1 MSPDN
6 AAGLRLVSEALQ
18 ASPLGGVSWA
28 LDELIDG
35 RHCLVR
41 IGDVWIAGFYDQGSF
56 HVHFSEQDRAIAAAR
71 FIDWVRAREREG
83 YPQRQGQTM
92 ENRSVLCRHC
102 DHRFETQHNAAG
114 ACSYHPSLSVFVAS
128 TGARDD
134 YREIWRFPCCAKQLL
149 GIVSAGR
156 DVRPDQSPGCVESEH
171 VEETGWR
178 VFISYAR
185 EDEGVAKVLEGELE
199 RRGHRTWRD
208 RSQLVG
214 GEAWAAEIAAGLEA
228 AEQVIVLLSP
238 HSVASAQVERE
249 LRIAL
254 NEAKRVIPILIEP
267 CEPPGPI
274 RHINWIDWTGIPAN
288 PYRLI
293 QNEFFG
299 VLRQVVVFG

>member
-1 MSPDN
+1 MSPDS
-6 AAGLRLVSEALQ
+6 AAGFRLVSDALQ
-18 ASPLGGVSWA
+18 ASPLGRASWA

-41 IGDVWIAGFYDQGSF
+41 VGDRWTAGFYDQGSF
-56 HVHFSEQDRAIAAAR
+56 KVHFSEQDGAKAAAR

-83 YPQRQGQTM
+83 NQQQGQPR
-92 ENRSVLCRHC
+92 ENRNVLCRHC
-102 DHRFETQHNAAG
+102 NRFFETQHNAAG

-134 YREIWRFPCCAKQLL
+134 YRDIWRFPCCAKQIL
-149 GIVSAGR
+149 GIVDSDGR

-208 RSQLVG
+208 RSELVG
-214 GEAWAAEIAAGLEA
+214 GETWAAEIDAGLQA

-238 HSVASAQVERE
+238 HSATWHRWNASSASHS
-249 LRIAL
+249 
-254 NEAKRVIPILIEP
+254 KRPS
-267 CEPPGPI
+267 
-274 RHINWIDWTGIPAN
+274 ASS
-288 PYRLI
+288 
-293 QNEFFG
+293 QS
-299 VLRQVVVFG
+299 